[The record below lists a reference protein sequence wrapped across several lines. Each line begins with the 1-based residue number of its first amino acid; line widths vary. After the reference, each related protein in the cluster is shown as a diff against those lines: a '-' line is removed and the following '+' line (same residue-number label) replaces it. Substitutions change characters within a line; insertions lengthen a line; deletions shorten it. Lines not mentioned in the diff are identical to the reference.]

1 MRSVLQCSHCRWVG
15 IVTGLL
21 VSVSLLSACGS
32 SAPVIEEGTLPDAFP
47 NHSPTDIRQA
57 VQRTADTLTAFD
69 SEVRMQLNSPT
80 QDRSFRATLR
90 QRRADSLWM
99 DVRGPLGIN
108 AARML
113 VTPDSFYVHNRIDD
127 ELAVGPVESA
137 QQVLPVPV
145 SSETL
150 FQNLLGLLVPPNGA
164 DWSLRHD
171 DALYHLEDDEGR
183 YTYSVDPSIWRVVR
197 FVERDEDG
205 SVVDER
211 VFTDHTQV
219 EGVLLPTRVML
230 RRPNDGVRALLT
242 YRSITLTPE
251 SLSFPFD
258 VPSDVQRVALP

>member
-1 MRSVLQCSHCRWVG
+1 M
-15 IVTGLL
+15 
-21 VSVSLLSACGS
+21 
-32 SAPVIEEGTLPDAFP
+32 PDAFP
-47 NHSPTDIRQA
+47 NHSSTDIQQA
-57 VQRTADTLTAFD
+57 VRQTTDTLTAFD
-69 SEVRMQLNSPT
+69 SEVRMELKSPMR
-80 QDRSFRATLR
+80 DGRFRATLR
-90 QRRADSLWM
+90 QRRSDSLWM

-113 VTPDSFYVHNRIDD
+113 VTPDSFYVHNRIDN
-127 ELAVGPVESA
+127 ELAVGPIESV
-137 QQVLPVPV
+137 QQMLPVPV

-150 FQNLLGLLVPPNGA
+150 FHNLLGLLVPPNGA

-171 DALYHLEDDEGR
+171 DALYHIEDDEGR

-205 SVVDER
+205 AVVDER
-211 VFTDHTQV
+211 VFTDHTRV
-219 EGVLLPTRVML
+219 EGVLLPTRVVL
-230 RRPNDGVRALLT
+230 HRPNDGVRALVT